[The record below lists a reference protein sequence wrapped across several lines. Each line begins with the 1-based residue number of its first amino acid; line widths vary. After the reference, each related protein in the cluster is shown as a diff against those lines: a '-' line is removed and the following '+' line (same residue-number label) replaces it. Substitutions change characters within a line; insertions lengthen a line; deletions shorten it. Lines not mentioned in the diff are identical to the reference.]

1 MRRSRALA
9 INQSAILLL
18 GQVWIACALLAR
30 PAAADTESPDERYV
44 RLHVQYNRELDSLA
58 RWCDE
63 NALADEAA
71 KTRAWVIPQ
80 PTLTIVVAL
89 PDQSFAGS
97 IGKVADAQ
105 WAERFRKLREAQ
117 GERLFEL
124 AQAAAAQRVF
134 ALAFRSLYETLRE
147 APDHEAARRLLGYK
161 RHEAKWLTQYE
172 LKKARAHEDWH
183 EQFGWLK
190 HNDISRYE
198 SGERIFNGRWIS
210 TDEDARLHSQI
221 DRGWDIFTEHY
232 QVRTNHSLEE
242 GVRLAAQLE
251 EFHRVWR
258 QVFVRFCTTDEQ
270 LARLFRN
277 GSPLGSSA
285 RRHQVTCFR
294 NRDEYNQALMREE
307 PNIGISAGFYSG
319 ATGKPMAYFFA
330 GPERDDSTLYHEATH
345 QLFSE
350 MKQVREAGKEANF
363 WIIEGIACF
372 MESYTRGN
380 RLVMLGGADALRL
393 KNARTGLLQEG
404 FYLPLSELCGLSM
417 TELQR
422 QDDISRLYSE
432 AAGLTYFLLFADE
445 GRYRPALEDY
455 LSAVYDRR
463 DRRDS
468 LPKLTNTSYHTLDE
482 QYRKFIEHLP

>member
-1 MRRSRALA
+1 MALA
-9 INQSAILLL
+9 INQRAFLLL
-18 GQVWIACALLAR
+18 AHLWFVCALLSG
-30 PAAADTESPDERYV
+30 PAAADSESPEERYG
-44 RLHVQYNRELDSLA
+44 RLHAQYDSELESLA

-63 NALADEAA
+63 NELADEAT
-71 KTRAWVIPQ
+71 KTRAWMIPQ
-80 PTLTIVVAL
+80 SPLTIVVAL
-89 PDQSFAGS
+89 PDESSSES
-97 IGKVADAQ
+97 IGKAANAQ
-105 WAERFRKLREAQ
+105 WAERFRKLRDAQ
-117 GERLFEL
+117 GQRLFEL
-124 AQAAAAQRVF
+124 AQAAAAKRGF
-134 ALAFRSLYETLRE
+134 ALAFRLAHETLRE
-147 APDHEAARRLLGYK
+147 APDYEAARRLLGYK
-161 RHEAKWLTQYE
+161 RHEDKWLSQYD
-172 LKKARAHEDWH
+172 LKKARAHEEWH
-183 EQFGWLK
+183 EQFGWLP
-190 HNDISRYE
+190 HNDVSRYE
-198 SGERIFNGRWIS
+198 SGERLFKGRWIS
-210 TDEDARLHSQI
+210 ADEDVRLHSNI
-221 DRGWDIFTEHY
+221 DRGWEVFTEHY

-251 EFHRVWR
+251 EFYRVWR

-277 GSPLGSSA
+277 GSPPGSSA

-294 NRDEYNQALMREE
+294 NRDEYNEALVREE

-319 ATGKPMAYFFA
+319 AAPKGTAYFFA

-350 MKQVREAGKEANF
+350 TKQVREAGKEANF

-380 RLVMLGGADALRL
+380 RLVTLGGADALRL

-404 FYLPLSELCGLSM
+404 FYLPLTELCGLGM
-417 TELQR
+417 TDLQQR
-422 QDDISRLYSE
+422 QDDISKLYSE

-455 LSAVYDRR
+455 LSVVYDRR

-468 LPKLTNTSYHTLDE
+468 LANLTSTSYRKLDE